1 MFLNNEGAICSI
13 YCSKYPLVN
22 NILKVHNREHPKK
35 RRYCLQ
41 MDSDKVCTQEKGPNQ
56 RGKWYELLKQMA
68 NINLNN
74 VGDNQNK
81 FYDYE
86 DFKKE
91 MKK

>member
-1 MFLNNEGAICSI
+1 
-13 YCSKYPLVN
+13 
-22 NILKVHNREHPKK
+22 
-35 RRYCLQ
+35 

-56 RGKWYELLKQMA
+56 RGKWYEILKQMA

-74 VGDNQNK
+74 VGSNQNR
-81 FYDYE
+81 FFNYE